1 MRNIVDP
8 AYAQWLSQLK
18 DEYRKA
24 QIKASI
30 RVNEQ
35 LIRFYYRLGEEIAK
49 RGYESTYGSGFYEKL
64 SSDIRKVIPDAKGF
78 SPTNLHYMSAF
89 YRRYNPLFEFLQH
102 IAVESSEKPLVSSLS
117 ENFQQVAEK
126 FDDVL
131 TGETPSQNFLQ
142 VAGKLFAVPWGHHQI
157 ILNRTETLEEAI
169 YYVAECVE
177 NGWSR
182 AVLSNF
188 IKNNLYHR
196 QGKAIT
202 NFASALPDST
212 SDLAQQITK
221 DPYQFNFLSI
231 GKKYDE
237 KQLKDALIDNIERF
251 LLELGDGFAY
261 LGREKRIQIGQEEK
275 FMDMLFYNLNLRCYV
290 VVEIKV
296 DRLGS
301 ENLGQLG
308 LYVTA
313 VNHQLK
319 KKWDN
324 PTIGLLIVGEK
335 DDVVAKYAVEMMKP
349 PIGIAEYHL
358 TGVLPKELQ
367 SDLPS
372 VEEIEKWV
380 RS

>member
-1 MRNIVDP
+1 MENIIDP
-8 AYAQWLSQLK
+8 AYAQWINQLK
-18 DEYRKA
+18 NEYRQT
-24 QIKASI
+24 QIKAAI

-35 LIRFYYRLGEEIAK
+35 LIRFYYRLGEEITK
-49 RGYESTYGSGFYEKL
+49 RGYESTYGSAFYEKL
-64 SSDIRKVIPDAKGF
+64 SADIRKEIPDAKGF
-78 SPTNLHYMSAF
+78 SSTNLHYMSAF
-89 YRRYNPLFEFLQH
+89 YRRYSPLLEVLLQ
-102 IAVESSEKPLVSSLS
+102 AAKSSESALVPTLP
-117 ENFQQVAEK
+117 E
-126 FDDVL
+126 
-131 TGETPSQNFLQ
+131 NFLQ
-142 VAGKLFAVPWGHHQI
+142 VAGKLFAIPWGHHQI
-157 ILNRTETLEEAI
+157 ILNRTRSLEEAL
-169 YYVAECVE
+169 YYVSECLE

-182 AVLSNF
+182 AILTNF
-188 IKNNLYHR
+188 IKSDLFHR

-202 NFASALPDST
+202 NFAYALPDST

-296 DRLGS
+296 DKLGS

-313 VNHQLK
+313 VNNQLK
-319 KKWDN
+319 KEWDN

-349 PIGIAEYHL
+349 PIGIAEYQL

-372 VEEIEKWV
+372 IEEIEEGIK
-380 RS
+380 R

>member
-1 MRNIVDP
+1 MLENLQQLAVEFDTQQAHSAVDG
-8 AYAQWLSQLK
+8 L
-18 DEYRKA
+18 
-24 QIKASI
+24 
-30 RVNEQ
+30 NEQ
-35 LIRFYYRLGEEIAK
+35 
-49 RGYESTYGSGFYEKL
+49 
-64 SSDIRKVIPDAKGF
+64 
-78 SPTNLHYMSAF
+78 NL
-89 YRRYNPLFEFLQH
+89 QQ
-102 IAVESSEKPLVSSLS
+102 IAVE
-117 ENFQQVAEK
+117 
-126 FDDVL
+126 
-131 TGETPSQNFLQ
+131 
-142 VAGKLFAVPWGHHQI
+142 LFSIPWGHHLVI
-157 ILNRTETLEEAI
+157 IGKCSSPEESLFYVHETI
-169 YYVAECVE
+169 S

-182 AVLSNF
+182 AILTNF
-188 IKNNLYHR
+188 IKSDLFHR

-202 NFASALPDST
+202 NFAYALPDST

-296 DRLGS
+296 DKLGS

-313 VNHQLK
+313 VNNQLK
-319 KKWDN
+319 KEWDN

-349 PIGIAEYHL
+349 PIGIAEYQL

-372 VEEIEKWV
+372 IEEIEEGIK
-380 RS
+380 R

>member
-1 MRNIVDP
+1 MENIIDP
-8 AYAQWLSQLK
+8 AYAQWINQLK
-18 DEYRKA
+18 NEYRQT
-24 QIKASI
+24 QIKAAI

-35 LIRFYYRLGEEIAK
+35 LIRFYYRLGEEITK
-49 RGYESTYGSGFYEKL
+49 RGYESTYGSAFYEKL
-64 SSDIRKVIPDAKGF
+64 SADIRKEIPDAKGF
-78 SPTNLHYMSAF
+78 SSTNLHYMSAF
-89 YRRYNPLFEFLQH
+89 YRRYSPLLEVLLQ
-102 IAVESSEKPLVSSLS
+102 AAKSSESPLVPTLP
-117 ENFQQVAEK
+117 ENYLQVAGK
-126 FDDVL
+126 PDDVPA
-131 TGETPSQNFLQ
+131 GETPSGNFLQ
-142 VAGKLFAVPWGHHQI
+142 VAGKLFAIPWGHHQI
-157 ILNRTETLEEAI
+157 ILNRTRSLEEAL
-169 YYVAECVE
+169 YYVSECLE

-188 IKNNLYHR
+188 IKSGLFHR

-202 NFASALPDST
+202 NFASALPEST

-261 LGREKRIQIGQEEK
+261 LGREKRIQIGEEER

-296 DRLGS
+296 DKLES

-319 KKWDN
+319 KEWDN

-335 DDVVAKYAVEMMKP
+335 DDIVAKYAVEMMKP

-372 VEEIEKWV
+372 IEEIERGIK
-380 RS
+380 R

>member
-1 MRNIVDP
+1 MANIIDP
-8 AYAQWLSQLK
+8 SYAQWLSQLK
-18 DEYRKA
+18 TEYRQT
-24 QIKASI
+24 QIKAAI

-35 LIRFYYRLGEEIAK
+35 LIRFYYRLGEEITK

-64 SSDIRKVIPDAKGF
+64 SADLRKEIPDAKGF
-78 SPTNLHYMSAF
+78 SPSNLHYMRWF
-89 YRRYNPLFEFLQH
+89 YERYSTLLENLQQL
-102 IAVESSEKPLVSSLS
+102 AVE
-117 ENFQQVAEK
+117 FDTQQAHSAV
-126 FDDVL
+126 DDL
-131 TGETPSQNFLQ
+131 NEQNLQ
-142 VAGKLFAVPWGHHQI
+142 QLAVELFSIPWGHHLVI
-157 ILNRTETLEEAI
+157 IGKCSSPEESLFYVHETI
-169 YYVAECVE
+169 S

-182 AVLSNF
+182 AILTNF
-188 IKNNLYHR
+188 IKSDLFHR

-202 NFASALPDST
+202 NFAYALPDST

-261 LGREKRIQIGQEEK
+261 LGREKRIQIGQEER

-296 DRLGS
+296 DKLGS

-313 VNHQLK
+313 VNNQLK
-319 KKWDN
+319 KEWDN

-349 PIGIAEYHL
+349 PIGIAEYQL

-372 VEEIEKWV
+372 IEEIEEGIK
-380 RS
+380 R